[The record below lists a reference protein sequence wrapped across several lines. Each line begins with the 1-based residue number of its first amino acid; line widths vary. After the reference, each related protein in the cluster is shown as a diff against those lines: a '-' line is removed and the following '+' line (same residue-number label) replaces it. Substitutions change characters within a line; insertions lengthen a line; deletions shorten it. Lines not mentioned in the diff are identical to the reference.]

1 MKRLTAWILAL
12 IGVLLLP
19 LHGLADVDQTA
30 RAEADAYFQGVFS
43 RTKAIGGAV
52 LVSRQG
58 RRIYSF
64 YWGGNDKRVS
74 RPVDDETVYKVASVS
89 KLVSAVGVMQL
100 AEAKAL
106 DLDAPLIY
114 GEGAPVRNPWYP
126 DAPVTLRQVMSHTS
140 SILGDAPYNAAPRW
154 DREDVLTRRYFAKR
168 EPGSQYEYANLN
180 GGILCSAVERASGQS
195 FNRYMAEHIFEPLDI
210 NGAYA
215 AHLLP
220 DPSALSGTYM
230 NDGML
235 YCSAEKYVQTDA
247 ADYDDTC
254 APDAHYHTSA
264 GSLYISLSG
273 LEKIGQVLCTGA
285 AGEKRILFPQGAEM
299 MRADQSRVSGSSV
312 TGSSPYGLCVYRF
325 EDENGVIWYG
335 HQGRWEGLQVDLFAE
350 PDTQTVVVMVM
361 NGVGRSGAGG
371 EVDAKFLRALQHI
384 SPWLEAPGLADDGLG
399 FEVEDEWMD

>member
-1 MKRLTAWILAL
+1 MKRLAAWIFAL
-12 IGVLLLP
+12 MWALLSP
-19 LHGLADVDQTA
+19 LCGLADLDQA
-30 RAEADAYFQGVFS
+30 AQAEADAYFQGVFS
-43 RTKAIGGAV
+43 RTKPIGGAV
-52 LVSRQG
+52 LVSQQG

-64 YWGGNDKRVS
+64 YWGGNDKRSS

-89 KLVSAVGVMQL
+89 KLVSAIGVMQL
-100 AEAKAL
+100 AEARAL
-106 DLDAPLIY
+106 ELDAPLTY
-114 GEGAPVRNPWYP
+114 GENIPIRNPWYP

-140 SILGDAPYNAAPRW
+140 SILGDAPYNAPPRW
-154 DREDVLTRRYFAKR
+154 DREDVLSQRYFAKR

-195 FNRYMAEHIFEPLDI
+195 FNQYMAEHVFAPLDV

-220 DPSALSGTYM
+220 DPAALSGTYM
-230 NDGML
+230 SDGLL
-235 YCSAEKYVQTDA
+235 YCSAEKYMQADA
-247 ADYDDTC
+247 AEYDDTC
-254 APDAHYHTSA
+254 APDEHYHTSA

-285 AGEKRILFPQGAEM
+285 AGDVRLLSPQAAEM
-299 MRADQSRVSGSSV
+299 MRADQSALSGSTV

-325 EDENGVIWYG
+325 PDDHGVTWYG
-335 HQGRWEGLQVDLFAE
+335 HQGRWEGLQADLFVE

-371 EVDAKFLRALQHI
+371 EVDAKFLRVLQHI
-384 SPWLEAPGLADDGLG
+384 APWLDAPGLADDGLG

>member
-1 MKRLTAWILAL
+1 MKRLAAWILAL
-12 IGVLLLP
+12 MGALLLP
-19 LHGLADVDQTA
+19 LSGLADLDQA
-30 RAEADAYFQGVFS
+30 AQAEADAYFQGVFS
-43 RTKAIGGAV
+43 RAEAIGGAV
-52 LVSRQG
+52 LVSQSG

-64 YWGGNDKRVS
+64 YWGGNDKRAS

-100 AEAKAL
+100 AEARAL
-106 DLDAPLIY
+106 DLDAPLTY
-114 GEGAPVRNPWYP
+114 GESVPIRNPWYP
-126 DAPVTLRQVMSHTS
+126 DSPITLRQVMSHTS

-154 DREDVLTRRYFAKR
+154 DLENVLAQRYFAKR
-168 EPGSQYEYANLN
+168 EPGSRYEYANLN

-195 FNRYMAEHIFEPLDI
+195 FNSYMTEHVFAPLGI

-220 DPSALSGTYM
+220 DPAALSGTYM
-230 NDGML
+230 SNGL
-235 YCSAEKYVQTDA
+235 VYCTAEKYMQADA

-254 APDAHYHTSA
+254 APDEHCHTSA

-285 AGEKRILFPQGAEM
+285 AGDVRILSPQGAEM
-299 MRADQSRVSGSSV
+299 MRADQASISGSSV

-325 EDENGVIWYG
+325 EDDNGVTWYG
-335 HQGRWEGLQVDLFAE
+335 HQGRWEGMQADLFVDPE
-350 PDTQTVVVMVM
+350 TQAVVVMVM

-371 EVDAKFLRALQHI
+371 EVDAKFLRALRRI

-399 FEVEDEWMD
+399 FVVEDDWAE